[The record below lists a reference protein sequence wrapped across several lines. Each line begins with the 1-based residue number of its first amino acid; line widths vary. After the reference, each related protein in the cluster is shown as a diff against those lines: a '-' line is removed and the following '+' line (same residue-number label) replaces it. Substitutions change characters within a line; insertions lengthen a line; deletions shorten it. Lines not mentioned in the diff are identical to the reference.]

1 MTAAMK
7 APTSFPLQFLG
18 TQTRDV
24 ASLLNE
30 ELMSRFVP
38 VFLLIPKSAVM
49 EATEQEELEA
59 NEHVACARAGRKTA
73 SPLNACKS
81 ANTDPNPP
89 DTFAFGEVTVSFSA
103 METHCRGKLVTLTS
117 KEFKALAY
125 FIKNPRKV
133 ISRDELL
140 NQVWGYECYPCTRTV
155 DNHIL
160 HLRRKL
166 ENEPTSP
173 KHFQTV
179 HGVGYKFLP

>member
-1 MTAAMK
+1 
-7 APTSFPLQFLG
+7 
-18 TQTRDV
+18 
-24 ASLLNE
+24 
-30 ELMSRFVP
+30 
-38 VFLLIPKSAVM
+38 
-49 EATEQEELEA
+49 
-59 NEHVACARAGRKTA
+59 
-73 SPLNACKS
+73 
-81 ANTDPNPP
+81 
-89 DTFAFGEVTVSFSA
+89 